1 MTEIQ
6 IRIFFIDF
14 FGIFFTRNRQIMRL
28 TLLFW
33 LIVSSF
39 NVVYGFQ
46 NDLDIRINKVTI
58 QGNEAYPE
66 IVLKEVIKS
75 EGVSFYKKLTFWK
88 RQGEPFIED
97 EIRRDVIRLQRFY
110 QRRGFPEVRVTYEV
124 NEREKDWQRDI
135 IIIITEGPFFR
146 INSLVCEFTSDTVDK
161 EKILNHNLF
170 ERSLNKLHYR
180 EDARYE
186 PILEDEVISEIQNTL
201 KNMGY
206 AFSQTS
212 IQTRVD
218 STNYQVDLVILLD
231 QGPRT
236 TIGKFTVEGNETV
249 SEEQVIRESAL
260 RVGQQ
265 FDQRSINRAQR
276 EIFSHHLFR
285 FVTIT
290 LPEQP
295 RDSTV
300 ELFVRVREN
309 PLRSVSVLAGVGT
322 EEILRGSVSWMH
334 RNPFGNAHNLG
345 ITARASFIEQR
356 FSADYLMPYVFNTRS
371 SYVLSPFAQRIDERN
386 FFVTRLGIVNSFI
399 YQYSEDLASTISY
412 EFTTNQEAFDSEQK
426 LFRDS
431 TETYQQSTIKISG
444 YFNPSFLRQEAGW
457 AFRPYLEISGP
468 FGTGSLTYN
477 RVGLDMRRFVDIGTA
492 TQVALRAN
500 TNLIFGDE
508 DEQLPAS
515 LLNYIGGT
523 NSVRGWG
530 RWNLGPKR
538 AVFEDDGSFWRY
550 VPVGGRYLVSMNAEI
565 RQNLDFIYSGFGIA
579 IFLDAGQIWQKLD
592 HIHYD
597 DLQYGG
603 GFGFRYRSPIGPIR
617 LDFGYKINP
626 TNEDLAI
633 YNGVDYGGKMQRIG
647 IHFNIGQAF

>member
-1 MTEIQ
+1 MIEFQ
-6 IRIFFIDF
+6 P
-14 FGIFFTRNRQIMRL
+14 GIFFKDFYGNVIRRTTQVMSW
-28 TLLFW
+28 TLLLW
-33 LIVSSF
+33 LIVCPL
-39 NVVYGFQ
+39 NVLYAFQ
-46 NDLDIRINKVTI
+46 DDLDIRINKVSI
-58 QGNEAYPE
+58 EGNETYPE
-66 IVLKEVIKS
+66 IVLREVIAS
-75 EGVSFYKKLTFWK
+75 EGVSFYKKLSFWK
-88 RQGEPFIED
+88 RHGEPFIEN
-97 EIRRDVIRLQRFY
+97 EIRRDVIRLERFY
-110 QRRGFPEVRVTYEV
+110 QRRGFPDVGVTYEV
-124 NEREKDWQRDI
+124 NEGKKEWQRDI
-135 IIIITEGPFFR
+135 NISITEGPFFR
-146 INSLVCEFTSDTVDK
+146 INSLVCEFTSDTVNKD
-161 EKILNHNLF
+161 EILNHDLF
-170 ERSLNKLHYR
+170 ERKLNQLHYR
-180 EDARYE
+180 QDERYE
-186 PILEDEVISEIQNTL
+186 MIREDEVIGEIQNTL

-212 IQTRVD
+212 IQTKID
-218 STNYQVDLVILLD
+218 STNYQADIVILVD
-231 QGPRT
+231 PGPLT
-236 TIGKFTVEGNETV
+236 TIDKFTVEGNETV
-249 SEEQVIRESAL
+249 SEEHVIRESAL

-265 FDQRSINRAQR
+265 FDQRRINRAQR

-300 ELFVRVREN
+300 ELYVRVREN
-309 PLRSVSVLAGVGT
+309 PLRSISLLAGVGT
-322 EEILRGSVSWMH
+322 EEIIRGSVAWMH

-345 ITARASFIEQR
+345 VTARASFIEQR
-356 FSADYLMPYVFNTRS
+356 FSADYLIPYIFNTRS
-371 SYVLSPFAQRIDERN
+371 SYVVSPFAQRIDERN

-399 YQYSEDLASTISY
+399 YQYSQELASTISY
-412 EFTTNQEAFDSEQK
+412 EFTTNQEAFDNERK

-431 TETYQQSTIKISG
+431 TQTYQQSTIKISG
-444 YFNPSFLRQEAGW
+444 YYSPSFLRQEAGW

-468 FGTGSLTYN
+468 FGTGSLSYN
-477 RVGLDMRRFVDIGTA
+477 RVGLDMRRFVDIGRS

-550 VPVGGRYLVSMNAEI
+550 VPVGGRHLVSMNAEI
-565 RQNLDFIYSGFGIA
+565 RQNLDFIYRGFGIA
-579 IFLDAGQIWQKLD
+579 FFLDAGQIWQKWD
-592 HIHYD
+592 NID
-597 DLQYGG
+597 FNELQYGG